1 MAQQNVQFFFRLSM
15 APMTPQNMSG
25 SFLQSSFVLEETAHH
40 NVEAFGTT
48 LPVTVAE
55 ILTMSESNDEA
66 LLN

>member
-1 MAQQNVQFFFRLSM
+1 M

-25 SFLQSSFVLEETAHH
+25 SFLQSSFVLEETPNH

-55 ILTMSESNDEA
+55 ILTMSESILSSFFI
-66 LLN
+66 LLEEQL